1 MQSAARFALRAAQAE
16 RKLVSVD
23 VADAMKRLAER
34 RASTPDGT
42 QEIAA
47 ADILEAEPMAAP
59 VAWQGLPWDTAN
71 PLVPECDIPIDVD
84 AEEPPRSAAA
94 GPVSIAPFAISVAP
108 PRPTAESTFKIEAM
122 PAPRKRLGAVVLGA
136 MGMSVCIL
144 LLAAVRSGMAD
155 TAAEQA
161 SSVSAALPPV
171 VPALTTRAAGAWEPS
186 TAPSSGTIE
195 SHAGTITV
203 DGTRI
208 TAKSA
213 VVTCGHHQ
221 LRAGRAKSH
230 DVDVPCGGTVVVDRT
245 GKTSVR

>member
-1 MQSAARFALRAAQAE
+1 MQSAARLALRAELAE
-16 RKLVSVD
+16 RKMVSVN

-47 ADILEAEPMAAP
+47 ADILEAEPLAAP
-59 VAWQGLPWDTAN
+59 ITSAASAAAD
-71 PLVPECDIPIDVD
+71 CDIDIDVEL
-84 AEEPPRSAAA
+84 EEPPRPSP
-94 GPVSIAPFAISVAP
+94 GPASIAPFAVSVAP

-144 LLAAVRSGMAD
+144 LLAAVRSGVAD
-155 TAAEQA
+155 SAPEQV

-171 VPALTTRAAGAWEPS
+171 VSGLATRASGAWEPS

-213 VVTCGHHQ
+213 IVTCGHHQ

-230 DVDVPCGGTVVVDRT
+230 DVDVPCGGTLVVDRT